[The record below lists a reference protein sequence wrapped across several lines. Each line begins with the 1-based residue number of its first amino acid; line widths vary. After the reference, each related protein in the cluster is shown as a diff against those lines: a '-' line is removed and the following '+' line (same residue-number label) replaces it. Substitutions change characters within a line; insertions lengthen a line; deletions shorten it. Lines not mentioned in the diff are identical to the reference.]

1 MARRNYVFHLA
12 IMPELRVLP
21 RVCRLLGICLRLA
34 TEWLPQ
40 AKEVVAVMWR
50 KDEIEAMVFQRH
62 RSLFG
67 DAGEAAAFV
76 AEVVTRY
83 AK

>member
-1 MARRNYVFHLA
+1 
-12 IMPELRVLP
+12 MPELRVLP

-50 KDEIEAMVFQRH
+50 KDEIEAMVFI
-62 RSLFG
+62 FG
-67 DAGEAAAFV
+67 V
-76 AEVVTRY
+76 AVMRLVTSWTNGSIG
-83 AK
+83 